1 MDTVELIVYF
11 ATSIIVGAA
20 LLSFLSSYSV
30 EAAYENVQDL
40 FTGSETSGFEQ
51 TSIDGFTQRTYSLW
65 QDCQFGRD
73 AQNMTLYVEGSE
85 LNKSTIFNR
94 YKKINLCDSISSASQ
109 SCGDGEDITLSSGD
123 ITLPSVVVVTCN
135 ASGLMVS

>member
-11 ATSIIVGAA
+11 VTSIIVGAA
-20 LLSFLSSYSV
+20 LLSFLGSYNV
-30 EAAYENVQDL
+30 EAAYKNVQSL
-40 FTGSETSGFEQ
+40 FTESDTSGFEQ

-73 AQNMTLYVEGSE
+73 TQNMTLYVEGST

-94 YKKINLCDSISSASQ
+94 YKKINLCDSISSESQ
-109 SCGDGEDITLSSGD
+109 SCGEGEDITLSDGAIS
-123 ITLPSVVVVTCN
+123 LPSVVVVTCN
-135 ASGLMVS
+135 ASGLTIS